1 MPVTQETQVANIANT
16 MLALVSGA
24 YSLQQQINQLSTQWT
39 NLSAAN
45 ALNAFPTAP
54 LLTTGALGTADVSSN
69 VAHPIDARTVD
80 GGLINRA
87 VSANNLASM
96 LTLLQ
101 GISAAISGTAVGAN
115 GAAPSL
121 IALCL

>member
-54 LLTTGALGTADVSSN
+54 LLTTGALGTADVSPN
-69 VAHPIDARTVD
+69 VAHPIDTRTTD

-101 GISAAISGTAVGAN
+101 GIASVIGGTAVGAN

-121 IALCL
+121 VALCL